1 VLISLS
7 RLVGDAERLLH
18 CIWSM
23 CRRLNVLLSHRA
35 RPMFQQR
42 SRCRRTKTERSG
54 SGVYAGIVFFRRAVC
69 VAVIL
74 GLRLRLVLGLDRH
87 GRQIFD
93 PPLECVVA
101 HGWLDDVQ

>member
-1 VLISLS
+1 MLISLS

-23 CRRLNVLLSHRA
+23 CRRLSHRA